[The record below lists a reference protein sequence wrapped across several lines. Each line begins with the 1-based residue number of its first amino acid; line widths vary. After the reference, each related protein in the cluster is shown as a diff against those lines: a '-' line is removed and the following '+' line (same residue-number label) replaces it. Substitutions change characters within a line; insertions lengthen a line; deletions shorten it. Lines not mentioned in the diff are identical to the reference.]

1 MVLGFGSA
9 ASGAVNA
16 AALPNKQVTYPE
28 GAPTQSA
35 WGNFGGFVNSAL
47 GNAMNIYAQYETI
60 QAAKNSAGVARQ
72 EQQNVTELENG
83 AAVLV
88 DAPKTTTVQQP
99 AETMVFGFPQK
110 QVIMAFG
117 GLLVLGLVLKVAK
130 S

>member
-1 MVLGFGSA
+1 MSFGY
-9 ASGAVNA
+9 GGA
-16 AALPNKQVTYPE
+16 AATAINRNTQAILPE

-47 GNAMNIYAQYETI
+47 GNAMNIYAQYENI

-72 EQQNVTELENG
+72 EQQNTTELDNG

-99 AETMVFGFPQK
+99 AEPMVFGFPQK